1 MLLHSRAGYRSAR
14 QSSPDHQIQ
23 LATHGRSIQKCHFP
37 TLGAAKKSWRTNGDT
52 LVVPASDI
60 MRILFLGFPGHPK
73 IAPVDTAFRSAA
85 PGGYSAGL
93 VDQAVG
99 QAEVRRD
106 LDVAR
111 FIDLMLP
118 ISFKSLLKYLRRYSL
133 VNYGKLL
140 ERKRGGY
147 THNIGING
155 L

>member
-1 MLLHSRAGYRSAR
+1 MG
-14 QSSPDHQIQ
+14 
-23 LATHGRSIQKCHFP
+23 
-37 TLGAAKKSWRTNGDT
+37 
-52 LVVPASDI
+52 
-60 MRILFLGFPGHPK
+60 ILFLVFQATPK
-73 IAPVDTAFRSAA
+73 SYLDDPVFQSAA

-118 ISFKSLLKYLRRYSL
+118 ISFKPLLKYLRRYSL
-133 VNYGKLL
+133 VNCGKLL

>member
-1 MLLHSRAGYRSAR
+1 MG
-14 QSSPDHQIQ
+14 
-23 LATHGRSIQKCHFP
+23 
-37 TLGAAKKSWRTNGDT
+37 
-52 LVVPASDI
+52 
-60 MRILFLGFPGHPK
+60 ILFLVFQATPK
-73 IAPVDTAFRSAA
+73 SHLDDPVFQSAA

-99 QAEVRRD
+99 QAEVRRG

-118 ISFKSLLKYLRRYSL
+118 ISFKPLLKYLRRYSL
-133 VNYGKLL
+133 ANYGKLL

-147 THNIGING
+147 THNIGINV

>member
-1 MLLHSRAGYRSAR
+1 
-14 QSSPDHQIQ
+14 
-23 LATHGRSIQKCHFP
+23 
-37 TLGAAKKSWRTNGDT
+37 
-52 LVVPASDI
+52 
-60 MRILFLGFPGHPK
+60 MRILFLVFQATPK
-73 IAPVDTAFRSAA
+73 SYVDDPVFRSSA
-85 PGGYSAGL
+85 PGRCSAGL

-118 ISFKSLLKYLRRYSL
+118 ISFKPLLKYLRQYSL